1 MTKKYTPPG
10 GWAAQ
15 RQRQILWFLLMFLFF
30 GGMGWF
36 LHVQVGE
43 IMRIERD
50 TERMR
55 RRRELEALRDREA
68 RERQIRREA
77 LFGNGGIPPPD
88 DVFQRDR
95 ERADG
100 LAETMLRIRRH
111 RQQRERARALHPEIY
126 RERERRAAALAA
138 FGPPPQEPPPP
149 LPDAFGAPVPDWRP
163 AEGADPVAD
172 LAQERTQALVEALM
186 EQQRR
191 IRQQRLLNPIAVR
204 ENPELRPWRIQ
215 ADLENVSRPWS

>member
-43 IMRIERD
+43 IRRIERD

-77 LFGNGGIPPPD
+77 LFGHGGIPPPD
-88 DVFQRDR
+88 DVFQRDKR
-95 ERADG
+95 EW
-100 LAETMLRIRRH
+100 MLLTKH
-111 RQQRERARALHPEIY
+111 
-126 RERERRAAALAA
+126 
-138 FGPPPQEPPPP
+138 
-149 LPDAFGAPVPDWRP
+149 
-163 AEGADPVAD
+163 
-172 LAQERTQALVEALM
+172 
-186 EQQRR
+186 
-191 IRQQRLLNPIAVR
+191 
-204 ENPELRPWRIQ
+204 
-215 ADLENVSRPWS
+215 

>member
-1 MTKKYTPPG
+1 MYPPPRPKATMTAMMRSHHMVFIFSPGAPEKKTDVGSTEGGMTKKYTPPG

-77 LFGNGGIPPPD
+77 LFGHGGIPPPD
-88 DVFQRDR
+88 DVFQRDQ
-95 ERADG
+95 ERVN
-100 LAETMLRIRRH
+100 
-111 RQQRERARALHPEIY
+111 
-126 RERERRAAALAA
+126 ALA
-138 FGPPPQEPPPP
+138 
-149 LPDAFGAPVPDWRP
+149 
-163 AEGADPVAD
+163 
-172 LAQERTQALVEALM
+172 QALL
-186 EQQRR
+186 EQQRQ
-191 IRQQRLLNPIAVR
+191 IRQLRAPWQMWNPPQHAPIEEWRWLPFDRRVQDLA
-204 ENPELRPWRIQ
+204 LRPRGG
-215 ADLENVSRPWS
+215 